1 MSRCTPV
8 SAGLDRLRVL
18 RVRRRLCAF
27 AQVPLCICL
36 PLDYRGVMPITVGEL
51 LEMPHLQMRLHS
63 GGAAINREVSWTH
76 TTDLPEPWHWI
87 AGGELLMTNGMSLPR
102 SAAAQE
108 ELIVLLANHGA
119 AALAI
124 GEQMYSPPLTR
135 RLAQVSDRLGLPVLW
150 IAFPMPFVAISRAV
164 AEATLL
170 EQSQRL
176 IRTERIYRAL
186 QRVSAEA
193 AGLKELT
200 SALARELGCPVRVCD
215 RLTGEDWYPGEE
227 ALPVEVRQT
236 VRDRR
241 GRLRAGVIA
250 APLDGDR
257 RALIVDVPT
266 HSDATLVALPD
277 PKEQPDAL
285 LLQHAATVCALALSQ
300 ARLQIEYQRR
310 SGAEL
315 LAQILDGQL
324 APQAAQRQLLEAG
337 IQVEDAV
344 CAVSRNSEDPE
355 ILRAL
360 HLNLWRAEVTH
371 VTVHRAGLSV
381 TLMRADKASLD
392 SVVRATGENG
402 KVGIS
407 NTIGVSGRILDAE
420 REARWALGIA
430 SQRGTSLASYEE
442 ATPWLGPRTPDEA
455 RLLIDRVLGGVLQL
469 PAAQAAEMMTTLRA
483 FLANGQSWQRTAEG
497 LHVHRQ
503 TVLYRIRKIEAL
515 TGRKLADT
523 SDLATLW
530 LALEAM
536 SLLEPA

>member
-76 TTDLPEPWHWI
+76 TTDLPEPWRWI

-135 RLAQVSDRLGLPVLW
+135 RLAQVSDRLGFPVLW

-497 LHVHRQ
+497 LRVHRQ